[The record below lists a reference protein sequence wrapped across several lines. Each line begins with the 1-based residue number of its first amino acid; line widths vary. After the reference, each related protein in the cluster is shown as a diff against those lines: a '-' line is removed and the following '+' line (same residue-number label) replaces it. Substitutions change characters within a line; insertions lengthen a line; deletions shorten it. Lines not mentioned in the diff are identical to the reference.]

1 MQVFGSDGAMSGMC
15 QTVSPSGACR
25 SSVQTARGVLRSL
38 RVGFL
43 VPVLICSKALVSHGV
58 LHLVVRKSSF
68 CFKRYLFNTIQGG
81 SLLNSGF
88 SFLAVD
94 PLLLMSLVHA
104 ARGVVCVK
112 QCLQVARVG
121 LRFRRHGEWYLFNT
135 IQGGSLL
142 NSGFS
147 FLAVDPLLLMYGFL
161 RSYALLR
168 AYQNRENAKIEEKW
182 VALLPTRLI
191 TIE

>member
-1 MQVFGSDGAMSGMC
+1 MYVLVLTNGSLPISSDRMNNMNKLNARSIEMNIMKKTARSHMVFGSGGARSGMC

-25 SSVQTARGVLRSL
+25 SSVQTARGV
-38 RVGFL
+38 
-43 VPVLICSKALVSHGV
+43 
-58 LHLVVRKSSF
+58 
-68 CFKRYLFNTIQGG
+68 
-81 SLLNSGF
+81 
-88 SFLAVD
+88 
-94 PLLLMSLVHA
+94 
-104 ARGVVCVK
+104 VCV
-112 QCLQVARVG
+112 
-121 LRFRRHGEWYLFNT
+121 WYLFNT

>member
-1 MQVFGSDGAMSGMC
+1 MYVLELTNGSLPISSDRMNNMNKLNARSIEMNIMKKTARSHMVFGSDGAMSGMC

-25 SSVQTARGVLRSL
+25 SSVQTARGV
-38 RVGFL
+38 
-43 VPVLICSKALVSHGV
+43 
-58 LHLVVRKSSF
+58 
-68 CFKRYLFNTIQGG
+68 
-81 SLLNSGF
+81 
-88 SFLAVD
+88 
-94 PLLLMSLVHA
+94 
-104 ARGVVCVK
+104 VCV
-112 QCLQVARVG
+112 LV
-121 LRFRRHGEWYLFNT
+121 YLFNT

>member
-1 MQVFGSDGAMSGMC
+1 MDVLELTNGSLPISSDRMNNMNKLNARSIEMNIMKKTARSHMVFGSDSARSGMW

-25 SSVQTARGVLRSL
+25 FSGRHEEWYV
-38 RVGFL
+38 
-43 VPVLICSKALVSHGV
+43 
-58 LHLVVRKSSF
+58 
-68 CFKRYLFNTIQGG
+68 YLFI
-81 SLLNSGF
+81 
-88 SFLAVD
+88 
-94 PLLLMSLVHA
+94 
-104 ARGVVCVK
+104 
-112 QCLQVARVG
+112 
-121 LRFRRHGEWYLFNT
+121 T

-147 FLAVDPLLLMYGFL
+147 FLAVDPLLLMYGVL

>member
-1 MQVFGSDGAMSGMC
+1 MQVFGSGGARSGMC

-25 SSVQTARGVLRSL
+25 SSVQTARGVA
-38 RVGFL
+38 F
-43 VPVLICSKALVSHGV
+43 VSHGV

-68 CFKRYLFNTIQGG
+68 CFKRWN
-81 SLLNSGF
+81 
-88 SFLAVD
+88 
-94 PLLLMSLVHA
+94 
-104 ARGVVCVK
+104 ARM
-112 QCLQVARVG
+112 
-121 LRFRRHGEWYLFNT
+121 YLFNT